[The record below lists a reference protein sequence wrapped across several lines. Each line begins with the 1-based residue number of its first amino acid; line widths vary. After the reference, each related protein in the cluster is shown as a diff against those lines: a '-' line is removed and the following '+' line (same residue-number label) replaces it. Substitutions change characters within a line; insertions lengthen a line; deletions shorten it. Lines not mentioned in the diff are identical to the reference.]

1 MNRNWIRLPLK
12 GADNVRELG
21 GLPAMDGR
29 QTAWHRF
36 LRADQLAG
44 LTAEDMELL
53 LSYGVKTVI
62 DLRSASEA
70 AVHPDSPQLLKH
82 VEYYRIPFMEADLS
96 PQGQARLA
104 DIPQDLG
111 VMYLALL
118 KKKEVI
124 RQLFTRMELAPEG
137 CILFHCTAGKDRTG
151 VLALMLLM
159 LAGADRQDCLTN
171 YIQSFINLTRNERFT
186 QLSQNGYHSLIR
198 SDAEDITAPYDYIES
213 FPQGIRGFL
222 WDCGVSASCM
232 EHVKERC
239 LA

>member
-1 MNRNWIRLPLK
+1 MTQNWIRLPLE

-36 LRADQLAG
+36 LRAGQLAG
-44 LTAEDMELL
+44 LTAGDRNML

-62 DLRSASEA
+62 DLRSASETA
-70 AVHPDSPQLLKH
+70 THPDCPELLKH
-82 VEYYRIPFMEADLS
+82 VGYYHIPFMEADLS
-96 PQGQARLA
+96 PQGQANM
-104 DIPQDLG
+104 DDFPQDLG
-111 VMYLALL
+111 VMYLELL

-124 RQLFTRMELAPEG
+124 RQLFTQMEQAPEG

-159 LAGADRQDCLTN
+159 LAGADRQDCLAN
-171 YIQSFINLTRNERFT
+171 YIQSYIHLTRNGHFS
-186 QLSQNGYHSLIR
+186 QLSQSGYHRLFR
-198 SDAEDITAPYDYIES
+198 SDAEDIAAPYDYIES
-213 FPQGIRGFL
+213 FPQGIRGYL
-222 WDCGVSASCM
+222 ADCGVSGSCM
-232 EHVKERC
+232 DHVKERC